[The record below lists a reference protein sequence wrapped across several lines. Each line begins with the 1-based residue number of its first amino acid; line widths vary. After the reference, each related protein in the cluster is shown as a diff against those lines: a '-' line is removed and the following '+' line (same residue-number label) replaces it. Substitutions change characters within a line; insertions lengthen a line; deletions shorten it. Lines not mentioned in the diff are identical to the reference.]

1 MSSLSLFLFLVTS
14 FHSIL
19 SSFLSHSIHPTLIP
33 PWDIKVNT
41 SDHIHYCLLMSGI
54 TPDAEPTG
62 HFLVKLGRLLE
73 SILLLSRGIPLH
85 LIFLTE
91 EESIATIR
99 KQVESSY
106 AKATMDRLLKVDEQE
121 RKIKYKI
128 PKLEVEFV
136 SHKDITDKFAESIDG
151 MKKHFNNW
159 DREYAVKGKDNDSSE
174 DNIC

>member
-1 MSSLSLFLFLVTS
+1 M
-14 FHSIL
+14 
-19 SSFLSHSIHPTLIP
+19 
-33 PWDIKVNT
+33 
-41 SDHIHYCLLMSGI
+41 
-54 TPDAEPTG
+54 
-62 HFLVKLGRLLE
+62 
-73 SILLLSRGIPLH
+73 
-85 LIFLTE
+85 
-91 EESIATIR
+91 
-99 KQVESSY
+99 ESSY

-159 DREYAVKGKDNDSSE
+159 DREYAVKGKNNDSSE